1 MAKKSAQ
8 TKSNHEAVSISTEQW
23 EMPAGFSADGSKMVP
38 LRDVV
43 DPQMATLSLDQ
54 LTPDQRAELVAKRI
68 ELQPK
73 FEVAMVGAG
82 KVDKRRAMAEVKVQS
97 EVGRL
102 LMEIEHRLINDL
114 VERARQRK

>member
-1 MAKKSAQ
+1 MAKKSTQARANNQ
-8 TKSNHEAVSISTEQW
+8 AVSIAIEQW

-43 DPQMATLSLDQ
+43 DPQVATLSLDQ
-54 LTPDQRAELVAKRI
+54 LTLDQRAELVARRI

-82 KVDKRRAMAEVKVQS
+82 IVGKERAIVEVKAQS

-114 VERARQRK
+114 IERATQRK